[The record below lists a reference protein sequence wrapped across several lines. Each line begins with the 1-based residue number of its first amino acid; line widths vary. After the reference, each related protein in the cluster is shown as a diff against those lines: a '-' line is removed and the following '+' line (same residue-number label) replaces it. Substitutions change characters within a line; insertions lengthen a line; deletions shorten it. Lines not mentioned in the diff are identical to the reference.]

1 MGYPKG
7 PELRVWIQA
16 RSGHPHPLYRSAWW
30 ERKRSEVLRLDKG
43 ECQLHKARGQYERA
57 TMVHHVNTVEARP
70 DLALS
75 IWQGEPGKSERNLV
89 SLCHACHEEI
99 HGHRHEPAE
108 PLTPER
114 W

>member
-1 MGYPKG
+1 MQPTSQ
-7 PELRVWIQA
+7 ELAEWI
-16 RSGHPHPLYRSAWW
+16 RSHTGHPHPFYRSGWW
-30 ERKRSEVLRLDKG
+30 ERRRAEVLRLDRY
-43 ECQLHKARGQYERA
+43 ECQMHRQRGQYARA

-75 IWQGEPGKSERNLV
+75 IWTGEPNKSERNLI
-89 SLCHACHEEI
+89 SLCHSCHEEI
-99 HGHRHEPAE
+99 HGHRHEVVE